1 MEERRGGV
9 CSERG
14 EELLQC
20 EWRRGGVAYA
30 RNAVKAFSLSEAGAA
45 TGGNHEHRAHD
56 LVTVAD
62 PNSVQRVCGGKREE
76 GREEE
81 RGKRSKEGGTLGR
94 KGGRAEGRKEGR
106 KKEREERRKE
116 GMNRNRQGEC

>member
-81 RGKRSKEGGTLGR
+81 RGKRSKGGGTLGR
-94 KGGRAEGRKEGR
+94 KGGRTEGLKEGR
-106 KKEREERRKE
+106 KGGRDEGMKGGTKE
-116 GMNRNRQGEC
+116 GRKG